1 MGSSAFFIAEKKV
14 KDLYVFKSRHT
25 QDKMKH
31 GWIYAIII
39 IASFNSPQLF
49 AQSKKGKFKTHD
61 AELSQLTKERQE
73 IEKNIAT
80 IERQIKA
87 FERELSH
94 ADEEEKISLRTLE
107 NLDNQIQLHREVIR
121 QTEISQKK
129 LAEQIATTTR
139 ELEETK
145 HELETMK
152 KSFARYA
159 VGIYKFGVKRD
170 LEVLFSSGS
179 FNQALVRAEYIKRF
193 QEAGK
198 IKIQDISEKK
208 AQIAQLQTELDARFA
223 ENEKLL
229 EQRRYQAKVLEGRRI
244 EREKL
249 IAKLRKDKRRLQ
261 SQIAQRQAQAKALQD
276 TIQKMLFAEEEAI
289 KRTREAKAKAQSNR
303 THANEPIAYPEI
315 KGDFEKYKG
324 KLPWPV
330 EEGVIIKTFGESE
343 NKELKI
349 VTFNNGVDISATVG
363 ATVFAVA
370 QGVVSQI
377 GFLPTFGNIII
388 VRHANAYLTVYANLS
403 EVKVA
408 KGESVS
414 AGQALGLVGKS
425 AQGGGLVHF
434 EVWHGRNKYD
444 PELWLAQ
451 K

>member
-1 MGSSAFFIAEKKV
+1 
-14 KDLYVFKSRHT
+14 
-25 QDKMKH
+25 MKH

-39 IASFNSPQLF
+39 IVCFDHAQLF
-49 AQSKKGKFKTHD
+49 AQSKKGKVKTSN
-61 AELSQLTKERQE
+61 AELSQIAKERQE

-87 FERELSH
+87 FERELSS
-94 ADEEEKISLRTLE
+94 ADEAEKISLQALE
-107 NLDNQIQLHREVIR
+107 NLDYQIQLHREVIR

-129 LAEQIATTTR
+129 LAEQIAVTKRELQATKR
-139 ELEETK
+139 ELEA
-145 HELETMK
+145 MK
-152 KSFARYA
+152 QAFARYA
-159 VGIYKFGVKRD
+159 VGVYKFGVKRD

-179 FNQALVRAEYIKRF
+179 FNQALMRAEYIKRF
-193 QEAGK
+193 EEAGK
-198 IKIQDISEKK
+198 IKIQDISEKQE
-208 AQIAQLQTELDARFA
+208 QIAQLQTELDARFA

-229 EQRRYQAKVLEGRRI
+229 EQRRYQAKVMEGRRI

-261 SQIAQRQAQAKALQD
+261 SQIAQRQAQAKALQEA
-276 TIQKMLFAEEEAI
+276 IQKMLFAEEEAI
-289 KRTREAKAKAQSNR
+289 QRARERKAAAQAGYNSG
-303 THANEPIAYPEI
+303 ANEAVAYADI
-315 KGDFEKYKG
+315 TGDFEKYKG

-330 EEGVIIKTFGESE
+330 QEGVIIKTFGESE
-343 NKELKI
+343 NKDLKI
-349 VTFNNGVDISATVG
+349 VTFNNGVDIATSVG
-363 ATVFAVA
+363 TTVFAVA

-377 GFLPTFGNIII
+377 GFLPTFGNIVII
-388 VRHANAYLTVYANLS
+388 RHASAYLTVYANLS

-425 AQGGGLVHF
+425 AQGGGVVHF

-451 K
+451 R

>member
-1 MGSSAFFIAEKKV
+1 MKHRWIYIFIAITFFLN
-14 KDLYVFKSRHT
+14 D
-25 QDKMKH
+25 
-31 GWIYAIII
+31 A
-39 IASFNSPQLF
+39 QLV
-49 AQSKKGKFKTHD
+49 AQNKKGKLKTRD
-61 AELSQLTKERQE
+61 SELSQITKERQD
-73 IEKNIAT
+73 IEKNIAA

-87 FERELSH
+87 FERDLSS
-94 ADEEEKISLRTLE
+94 ADEEEKISLQALE
-107 NLDNQIQLHREVIR
+107 NLDNQIQLHKEVIR

-129 LAEQIATTTR
+129 LAGQIAGTKR

-145 HELETMK
+145 RDLEAIK
-152 KSFARYA
+152 NSFARYA

-179 FNQALVRAEYIKRF
+179 FNQALVRAEYINRF
-193 QEAGK
+193 EEAGK
-198 IKIQDISEKK
+198 IKIQDISEKQE
-208 AQIAQLQTELDARFA
+208 QIALLQTELDARFA

-229 EQRRYQAKVLEGRRI
+229 EQRRFQAKVMEGRRMQ
-244 EREKL
+244 RETL

-261 SQIAQRQAQAKALQD
+261 SQIAQRQAQAKTLQD
-276 TIQKMLFAEEEAI
+276 AIQKMLFAEEEAI
-289 KRTREAKAKAQSNR
+289 ERAREGKASVPSERKSSSN
-303 THANEPIAYPEI
+303 NVFAYTEI

-330 EEGVIIKTFGESE
+330 QEGVIIKTFGETE
-343 NKELKI
+343 NKDLKI
-349 VTFNNGVDISATVG
+349 VTFNNGVDISSSVG
-363 ATVFAVA
+363 TAVFAVA
-370 QGVVSQI
+370 PGLVSQI
-377 GFLPTFGNIII
+377 GFLPTFGNIVI

-414 AGQALGLVGKS
+414 AGQALGFVGKS

-444 PELWLAQ
+444 PELWLAG

>member
-1 MGSSAFFIAEKKV
+1 
-14 KDLYVFKSRHT
+14 
-25 QDKMKH
+25 MKH

-39 IASFNSPQLF
+39 IVCFDHAQLF
-49 AQSKKGKFKTHD
+49 AQSKKGKVKTSN
-61 AELSQLTKERQE
+61 AELSQIAKERQE

-87 FERELSH
+87 FERELSS
-94 ADEEEKISLRTLE
+94 ADETEKISLQALE
-107 NLDNQIQLHREVIR
+107 NLDYQIQLHREVIR

-129 LAEQIATTTR
+129 LAEQIAVTKRELQATKR
-139 ELEETK
+139 ELEA
-145 HELETMK
+145 MK
-152 KSFARYA
+152 QAFARYA
-159 VGIYKFGVKRD
+159 VGVYKFGVKRD

-179 FNQALVRAEYIKRF
+179 FNQALMRAEYIKRF
-193 QEAGK
+193 EEAGK
-198 IKIQDISEKK
+198 IKIQDISEKQE
-208 AQIAQLQTELDARFA
+208 QIAQLQTELDARFA

-229 EQRRYQAKVLEGRRI
+229 EQRRYQAKVMEGRRI

-261 SQIAQRQAQAKALQD
+261 SQIAQRQAQAKALQEA
-276 TIQKMLFAEEEAI
+276 IQKMLFAEEEAI
-289 KRTREAKAKAQSNR
+289 QRARERKAAAQAGYNSG
-303 THANEPIAYPEI
+303 ANEAVAYADI
-315 KGDFEKYKG
+315 TGDFEKYKG

-330 EEGVIIKTFGESE
+330 QEGVIIKTFGESE
-343 NKELKI
+343 NKDLKI
-349 VTFNNGVDISATVG
+349 VTFNNGVDIATSVG
-363 ATVFAVA
+363 TTVFAVA

-377 GFLPTFGNIII
+377 GFLPTFGNIVII
-388 VRHANAYLTVYANLS
+388 RHASAYLTVYANLS

-425 AQGGGLVHF
+425 AQGGGVVHF

-451 K
+451 R

>member
-1 MGSSAFFIAEKKV
+1 MKQAWHYIFLVSLV
-14 KDLYVFKSRHT
+14 VFLN
-25 QDKMKH
+25 D
-31 GWIYAIII
+31 A
-39 IASFNSPQLF
+39 QLL
-49 AQSKKGKFKTHD
+49 AQNKKGKFKTRD

-80 IERQIKA
+80 IEQQIKA
-87 FERELSH
+87 FERELSN
-94 ADEEEKISLRTLE
+94 ADEQEKVSLKALE
-107 NLDNQIQLHREVIR
+107 NLDNQIQLYREVIR
-121 QTEISQKK
+121 QTENSQKK
-129 LAEQIATTTR
+129 LAAQIASTKR
-139 ELEETK
+139 KLEETK
-145 HELETMK
+145 RELEAMK
-152 KSFARYA
+152 NSFARYA

-193 QEAGK
+193 EEAGK
-198 IKIQDISEKK
+198 IKIQDISEKQE
-208 AQIAQLQTELDARFA
+208 QIAQLQTELDARFA

-229 EQRRYQAKVLEGRRI
+229 EQRRYQAKVMEGRRL

-249 IAKLRKDKRRLQ
+249 IAKLRRDKRRLQ

-276 TIQKMLFAEEEAI
+276 AIQKMLFAEEEAI
-289 KRTREAKAKAQSNR
+289 QRARESRAKLQAGQS
-303 THANEPIAYPEI
+303 TSVSDPIYSEV

-330 EEGVIIKTFGESE
+330 QDGVIIKTFGESE
-343 NKELKI
+343 NRELKI
-349 VTFNNGVDISATVG
+349 VTFNNGVDISTSVGTTVC
-363 ATVFAVA
+363 AVA

-377 GFLPTFGNIII
+377 GFLPTFGNIVI

-403 EVKVA
+403 EVKVT

-414 AGQALGLVGKS
+414 AGQPLGVAGKS
-425 AQGGGLVHF
+425 AQGSGLVHF

>member
-1 MGSSAFFIAEKKV
+1 
-14 KDLYVFKSRHT
+14 
-25 QDKMKH
+25 MKH

-39 IASFNSPQLF
+39 IVCFDHAQLF
-49 AQSKKGKFKTHD
+49 AQSKKGKVKTSN
-61 AELSQLTKERQE
+61 AELSQIAKERQE

-87 FERELSH
+87 FERELSS
-94 ADEEEKISLRTLE
+94 ADEAEKISLQALE
-107 NLDNQIQLHREVIR
+107 NLDYQIQLHREVIR

-129 LAEQIATTTR
+129 LAEQIAVTKRELQATKR
-139 ELEETK
+139 ELEA
-145 HELETMK
+145 MK
-152 KSFARYA
+152 QAFARYA
-159 VGIYKFGVKRD
+159 VGVYKFGVKRD

-193 QEAGK
+193 EEAGK
-198 IKIQDISEKK
+198 IKIQDISEKQE
-208 AQIAQLQTELDARFA
+208 QIAQLQTELDARFA

-229 EQRRYQAKVLEGRRI
+229 EQRRYQAKVMEGRRI

-261 SQIAQRQAQAKALQD
+261 SQIAQRQAQAKALQEA
-276 TIQKMLFAEEEAI
+276 IQKMLFAEEEAI
-289 KRTREAKAKAQSNR
+289 QRTRERKAAAQAGYNSG
-303 THANEPIAYPEI
+303 ANEAVAYADI
-315 KGDFEKYKG
+315 TGDFEKYKG

-330 EEGVIIKTFGESE
+330 QEGVIIKTFGESE
-343 NKELKI
+343 NKDLKI
-349 VTFNNGVDISATVG
+349 VTFNNGVDIATSVG
-363 ATVFAVA
+363 TTVFAVA

-377 GFLPTFGNIII
+377 GFLPTFGNIVII
-388 VRHANAYLTVYANLS
+388 RHASAYLTVYANLS

-425 AQGGGLVHF
+425 AQGGGVVHF

-451 K
+451 R

>member
-1 MGSSAFFIAEKKV
+1 
-14 KDLYVFKSRHT
+14 
-25 QDKMKH
+25 MKH

-39 IASFNSPQLF
+39 IVCFDPAQLF
-49 AQSKKGKFKTHD
+49 AQSKKGKVKTHD
-61 AELSQLTKERQE
+61 AELLQITKERQE

-87 FERELSH
+87 FERELSS
-94 ADEEEKISLRTLE
+94 ADEEEKISLKALE

-129 LAEQIATTTR
+129 LAEQIVVTKRELQATKR
-139 ELEETK
+139 ELEA
-145 HELETMK
+145 MK
-152 KSFARYA
+152 YAFARYA

-193 QEAGK
+193 EEAGK
-198 IKIQDISEKK
+198 IKIQDISEKQE
-208 AQIAQLQTELDARFA
+208 QIAQLQTELDARFA

-229 EQRRYQAKVLEGRRI
+229 EQRRYQAKVMEGRRI

-276 TIQKMLFAEEEAI
+276 AIQKMLFAEEEAI
-289 KRTREAKAKAQSNR
+289 QRARERKASAQPGYNSG
-303 THANEPIAYPEI
+303 ANEAVTYAEI
-315 KGDFEKYKG
+315 TGDFEKYKG

-330 EEGVIIKTFGESE
+330 QEGVIIKTFGESE
-343 NKELKI
+343 NKDLKI
-349 VTFNNGVDISATVG
+349 VTFNNGVDIATSVG
-363 ATVFAVA
+363 TTVFAVA

-377 GFLPTFGNIII
+377 GFLPTFGNIVI
-388 VRHANAYLTVYANLS
+388 VRHANAYITVYANLS

-444 PELWLAQ
+444 PELWLAER
-451 K
+451 

>member
-1 MGSSAFFIAEKKV
+1 
-14 KDLYVFKSRHT
+14 
-25 QDKMKH
+25 MKH

-39 IASFNSPQLF
+39 IVCFDHTQLF
-49 AQSKKGKFKTHD
+49 AQSKKGKVKTRD
-61 AELSQLTKERQE
+61 AELVQITKERQE

-87 FERELSH
+87 FERELSS
-94 ADEEEKISLRTLE
+94 ADEEEKISLQALE
-107 NLDNQIQLHREVIR
+107 NLDHQIQLHREVIR

-129 LAEQIATTTR
+129 LAEQIAVTKRELQATKR
-139 ELEETK
+139 ELEM
-145 HELETMK
+145 MK
-152 KSFARYA
+152 QAFARYA

-193 QEAGK
+193 EEAGK
-198 IKIQDISEKK
+198 MKIQDISEKQE
-208 AQIAQLQTELDARFA
+208 QIAQLQTELDARFA

-229 EQRRYQAKVLEGRRI
+229 EQRRYQAKVMEGRRI

-261 SQIAQRQAQAKALQD
+261 SQIAQRQAQAKALQEA
-276 TIQKMLFAEEEAI
+276 IQKMLFAEEEAI
-289 KRTREAKAKAQSNR
+289 QRARERKASAQAGYNSG
-303 THANEPIAYPEI
+303 ANEAVAYSEI

-330 EEGVIIKTFGESE
+330 QEGVIIKTFGESE
-343 NKELKI
+343 NKDLKI
-349 VTFNNGVDISATVG
+349 VTFNNGVDISTSVG
-363 ATVFAVA
+363 TPVFAVA

-377 GFLPTFGNIII
+377 GFLPTFGNIVI
-388 VRHANAYLTVYANLS
+388 VRHASAYLTVYANLS

-451 K
+451 R

>member
-1 MGSSAFFIAEKKV
+1 MKQEWHYILLVSLV
-14 KDLYVFKSRHT
+14 VFLN
-25 QDKMKH
+25 DV
-31 GWIYAIII
+31 
-39 IASFNSPQLF
+39 QLL
-49 AQSKKGKFKTHD
+49 AQNKKGRFKTRD

-73 IEKNIAT
+73 IEKNIAA

-87 FERELSH
+87 FERELSS
-94 ADEEEKISLRTLE
+94 ADEEEKISLKALE

-129 LAEQIATTTR
+129 LAAQIASTKR

-145 HELETMK
+145 RELEEMK
-152 KSFARYA
+152 NSFARYA

-193 QEAGK
+193 EEAGK
-198 IKIQDISEKK
+198 IKIQDIAEKQE
-208 AQIAQLQTELDARFA
+208 QIAQLQAELDARFA

-229 EQRRYQAKVLEGRRI
+229 EQRRYQAKVMEGRRM

-249 IAKLRKDKRRLQ
+249 IARLRRDKRRLQ

-276 TIQKMLFAEEEAI
+276 AIQKMLFAEEEAI
-289 KRTREAKAKAQSNR
+289 QRARESKAKLQSGQS
-303 THANEPIAYPEI
+303 TSISDPIAYSEI

-330 EEGVIIKTFGESE
+330 QDGVIIKTFGESE

-349 VTFNNGVDISATVG
+349 VTFNNGVDISTSVG
-363 ATVFAVA
+363 TTVFAVA

-377 GFLPTFGNIII
+377 GFLPTFGNIVI

-403 EVKVA
+403 EVKVN

-414 AGQALGLVGKS
+414 AGQSLGLAGKS

>member
-1 MGSSAFFIAEKKV
+1 
-14 KDLYVFKSRHT
+14 
-25 QDKMKH
+25 MKY
-31 GWIYAIII
+31 GWFYIFLISLVLI
-39 IASFNSPQLF
+39 NSTHLL
-49 AQSKKGKFKTHD
+49 AQSKKGKFKTRD
-61 AELSQLTKERQE
+61 GELSQITKERQE

-87 FERELSH
+87 FERELSN
-94 ADEEEKISLRTLE
+94 ADEQEKVSLRVLE
-107 NLDNQIQLHREVIR
+107 NLDNQIQLYREVIR

-129 LAEQIATTTR
+129 LAAQIASTKR

-145 HELETMK
+145 RELEAMK
-152 KSFARYA
+152 NSFARYA

-193 QEAGK
+193 EEAGK
-198 IKIQDISEKK
+198 IKIQDISEK
-208 AQIAQLQTELDARFA
+208 QEHIAQLQTELDARFA
-223 ENEKLL
+223 ESEKLL
-229 EQRRYQAKVLEGRRI
+229 EQRRYQAKVMEGRRV

-276 TIQKMLFAEEEAI
+276 AIQKMLFAEEEAI
-289 KRTREAKAKAQSNR
+289 QRAREGKASAQSER
-303 THANEPIAYPEI
+303 KSGANEAFAYSEI
-315 KGDFEKYKG
+315 KGDFEKYRG

-330 EEGVIIKTFGESE
+330 QDGVIIKTFGESE

-349 VTFNNGVDISATVG
+349 VTFNNGVDISTSVG
-363 ATVFAVA
+363 TSVFAVA

-377 GFLPTFGNIII
+377 GFLPTFGNIVI

-403 EVKVA
+403 EVKVT
-408 KGESVS
+408 KGESIS
-414 AGQALGLVGKS
+414 AGQSLGLAGKS

>member
-1 MGSSAFFIAEKKV
+1 
-14 KDLYVFKSRHT
+14 
-25 QDKMKH
+25 
-31 GWIYAIII
+31 
-39 IASFNSPQLF
+39 
-49 AQSKKGKFKTHD
+49 
-61 AELSQLTKERQE
+61 
-73 IEKNIAT
+73 
-80 IERQIKA
+80 
-87 FERELSH
+87 
-94 ADEEEKISLRTLE
+94 
-107 NLDNQIQLHREVIR
+107 
-121 QTEISQKK
+121 
-129 LAEQIATTTR
+129 
-139 ELEETK
+139 
-145 HELETMK
+145 MK

>member
-1 MGSSAFFIAEKKV
+1 
-14 KDLYVFKSRHT
+14 
-25 QDKMKH
+25 MKR
-31 GWIYAIII
+31 GWICIIVI
-39 IASFNSPQLF
+39 NFALF
-49 AQSKKGKFKTHD
+49 HGAPLLAQSKKGKSKSHSE
-61 AELSQLTKERQE
+61 ELSQLTKERQE

-80 IERQIKA
+80 IERQIKT
-87 FERELSH
+87 FERELSS
-94 ADEEEKISLRTLE
+94 ADEEEKVSLKALE

-129 LAEQIATTTR
+129 LATQIAATKR

-145 HELETMK
+145 RELEEMK
-152 KSFARYA
+152 NAYSRYA

-170 LEVLFSSGS
+170 LEMLFSSGS

-193 QEAGK
+193 EEAGK
-198 IKIQDISEKK
+198 IKIQDISEKRR
-208 AQIAQLQTELDARFA
+208 QIAQLQTELDARFA

-229 EQRRYQAKVLEGRRI
+229 EQRRYQAKVMEGRRV

-276 TIQKMLFAEEEAI
+276 AIQKMLFAEEDAI
-289 KRTREAKAKAQSNR
+289 KRAREAKANPKSERNIDSND
-303 THANEPIAYPEI
+303 ALAYSEI
-315 KGDFEKYKG
+315 KGEFEKYRG

-330 EEGVIIKTFGESE
+330 QEGVIVKTFGESE

-349 VTFNNGVDISATVG
+349 ATFNNGVDISTPVG
-363 ATVFAVA
+363 TSVFAVA

-377 GFLPTFGNIII
+377 GFLPTFGNIVI

-403 EVKVA
+403 EVKVV

-414 AGQALGLVGKS
+414 AGQALGVAGKS

>member
-1 MGSSAFFIAEKKV
+1 
-14 KDLYVFKSRHT
+14 
-25 QDKMKH
+25 MKH

-39 IASFNSPQLF
+39 IVCFDHAQLF
-49 AQSKKGKFKTHD
+49 AQSKKGKVKTSN
-61 AELSQLTKERQE
+61 AELSQIAKERQE

-87 FERELSH
+87 FERELSS
-94 ADEEEKISLRTLE
+94 ADEAEKISLQALE
-107 NLDNQIQLHREVIR
+107 NLDYQIQLHREVIR

-129 LAEQIATTTR
+129 LAEQIAVTKRELQATKR
-139 ELEETK
+139 ELEA
-145 HELETMK
+145 MK
-152 KSFARYA
+152 QAFARYA
-159 VGIYKFGVKRD
+159 VGVYKFGVKRD

-179 FNQALVRAEYIKRF
+179 FNQALMRAEYIKRF
-193 QEAGK
+193 EEAGK
-198 IKIQDISEKK
+198 IKIQDISEKQE
-208 AQIAQLQTELDARFA
+208 QIAQLQTELDARFA

-229 EQRRYQAKVLEGRRI
+229 EQRRYQAKVMEGRRI

-261 SQIAQRQAQAKALQD
+261 SQIAQRQAQAKALQEA
-276 TIQKMLFAEEEAI
+276 IQKMLFAEEEAI
-289 KRTREAKAKAQSNR
+289 QRTRERKAAAQAGYNSG
-303 THANEPIAYPEI
+303 ANEAVAYADI
-315 KGDFEKYKG
+315 TGDFEKYKG

-330 EEGVIIKTFGESE
+330 QEGVIIKTFGESE
-343 NKELKI
+343 NKDLKI
-349 VTFNNGVDISATVG
+349 VTFNNGVDIATSVG
-363 ATVFAVA
+363 TTVFAVA

-377 GFLPTFGNIII
+377 GFLPTFGNIVII
-388 VRHANAYLTVYANLS
+388 RHASAYLTVYANLS

-425 AQGGGLVHF
+425 AQGGGVVHF

-451 K
+451 R

>member
-1 MGSSAFFIAEKKV
+1 
-14 KDLYVFKSRHT
+14 
-25 QDKMKH
+25 MKH

-39 IASFNSPQLF
+39 IVCFDPAQLF
-49 AQSKKGKFKTHD
+49 AQSKKGKVKTRD
-61 AELSQLTKERQE
+61 AELSQITKERQE

-87 FERELSH
+87 FERELSS
-94 ADEEEKISLRTLE
+94 ADEEEKVSLRALE

-129 LAEQIATTTR
+129 LAEQIAVTKR
-139 ELEETK
+139 ELEITK
-145 HELETMK
+145 RELEAMK
-152 KSFARYA
+152 NSFARYA
-159 VGIYKFGVKRD
+159 VGIYKFGIKRD

-193 QEAGK
+193 EEAGK
-198 IKIQDISEKK
+198 MKIQDISEKQE
-208 AQIAQLQTELDARFA
+208 QIAQLQTELDARFA

-229 EQRRYQAKVLEGRRI
+229 EQRRYQAKVMEGRRI

-261 SQIAQRQAQAKALQD
+261 SQIAQRQAQAKALQEA
-276 TIQKMLFAEEEAI
+276 IQKMLFAEDEAI
-289 KRTREAKAKAQSNR
+289 KRAREGKASAQAGYNSG
-303 THANEPIAYPEI
+303 ANEAVAYSEI

-330 EEGVIIKTFGESE
+330 EQGVIIKTFGESE
-343 NKELKI
+343 NKDLKI
-349 VTFNNGVDISATVG
+349 VTFNNGVDISTSVG
-363 ATVFAVA
+363 TPVFAVA

-377 GFLPTFGNIII
+377 GFLPTFGNIVI
-388 VRHANAYLTVYANLS
+388 VRHASAYLTVYANLS
-403 EVKVA
+403 EVKVS
-408 KGESVS
+408 KGESVL

-451 K
+451 R

>member
-1 MGSSAFFIAEKKV
+1 MKGRRI
-14 KDLYVFKSRHT
+14 FKSRYT
-25 QDKMKH
+25 KDEMKH
-31 GWIYAIII
+31 RWIYIFIVSI
-39 IASFNSPQLF
+39 VVINNVQLLG
-49 AQSKKGKFKTHD
+49 QSKKGKLKTRD
-61 AELSQLTKERQE
+61 AELSQIAKERQD

-87 FERELSH
+87 FERELSS
-94 ADEEEKISLRTLE
+94 ADEEEKVSLQTLE
-107 NLDNQIQLHREVIR
+107 NLDSQIRLHREVIR

-129 LAEQIATTTR
+129 LATQISTTKR

-145 HELETMK
+145 RDLEAMK
-152 KSFARYA
+152 NSFARYA

-193 QEAGK
+193 EDAGK
-198 IKIQDISEKK
+198 IKIQDISEKQE
-208 AQIAQLQTELDARFA
+208 QIAQLQTELDARFA

-229 EQRRYQAKVLEGRRI
+229 EQRRYQAKVMEGRRV

-261 SQIAQRQAQAKALQD
+261 SQIAQKQAKAKALQD
-276 TIQKMLFAEEEAI
+276 AIQKMLFAEEEAI
-289 KRTREAKAKAQSNR
+289 QRAREGKASGQSE
-303 THANEPIAYPEI
+303 HKSGANEAFAYSEI

-343 NKELKI
+343 NKDLKI
-349 VTFNNGVDISATVG
+349 ITFNNGVDISSSVG
-363 ATVFAVA
+363 TTVFAVA

-377 GFLPTFGNIII
+377 GFLPTFGNIVI

-403 EVKVA
+403 EVKVT

>member
-1 MGSSAFFIAEKKV
+1 
-14 KDLYVFKSRHT
+14 
-25 QDKMKH
+25 MKH

-39 IASFNSPQLF
+39 IVCFDHAQLF
-49 AQSKKGKFKTHD
+49 AQSKKGKVKTSN
-61 AELSQLTKERQE
+61 AELSQIAKERQE

-87 FERELSH
+87 FERELSS
-94 ADEEEKISLRTLE
+94 ADEAEKISLQALE
-107 NLDNQIQLHREVIR
+107 NLDYQIQLHREVIR

-129 LAEQIATTTR
+129 LAEQIAVTKRELQATKR
-139 ELEETK
+139 ELEA
-145 HELETMK
+145 MK
-152 KSFARYA
+152 QAFARYA
-159 VGIYKFGVKRD
+159 VGVYKFGVKRD

-193 QEAGK
+193 EEAGK
-198 IKIQDISEKK
+198 IKIQDISEKQE
-208 AQIAQLQTELDARFA
+208 QIAQLQTELDARFA

-229 EQRRYQAKVLEGRRI
+229 EQRRYQAKVMEGRRI

-261 SQIAQRQAQAKALQD
+261 SQIAQRQAQAKALQEA
-276 TIQKMLFAEEEAI
+276 IQKMLFAEEEAI
-289 KRTREAKAKAQSNR
+289 QRARERKAAAQAGYNSG
-303 THANEPIAYPEI
+303 ANEAVAYADI
-315 KGDFEKYKG
+315 TGDFEKYKG

-330 EEGVIIKTFGESE
+330 QEGVIIKTFGESE
-343 NKELKI
+343 NKDLKI
-349 VTFNNGVDISATVG
+349 VTFNNGVDIATSVG
-363 ATVFAVA
+363 TTVFAVA

-377 GFLPTFGNIII
+377 GFLPTFGNIVII
-388 VRHANAYLTVYANLS
+388 RHASASLTVYANLS

-425 AQGGGLVHF
+425 AQGGGVVHF

-451 K
+451 R

>member
-1 MGSSAFFIAEKKV
+1 
-14 KDLYVFKSRHT
+14 
-25 QDKMKH
+25 MKH

-39 IASFNSPQLF
+39 IVCFDHAQLF
-49 AQSKKGKFKTHD
+49 AQSKKGKVKTSN
-61 AELSQLTKERQE
+61 AELSQIAKERQE

-87 FERELSH
+87 FERELSS
-94 ADEEEKISLRTLE
+94 ADEAEKISLQALE
-107 NLDNQIQLHREVIR
+107 NLDYQIQLHREVIR

-129 LAEQIATTTR
+129 LAEQIAVTKRELQATKR
-139 ELEETK
+139 ELEA
-145 HELETMK
+145 MK
-152 KSFARYA
+152 QAFARYA
-159 VGIYKFGVKRD
+159 VGVYKFGVKRD

-193 QEAGK
+193 EEAGK
-198 IKIQDISEKK
+198 IKIQDISEKQE
-208 AQIAQLQTELDARFA
+208 QIAQLQTELDARFA

-229 EQRRYQAKVLEGRRI
+229 EQRRYQAKVMEGRRI

-261 SQIAQRQAQAKALQD
+261 SQIAQRQAQAKALQEA
-276 TIQKMLFAEEEAI
+276 IQKMLFAEEEAI
-289 KRTREAKAKAQSNR
+289 QRARERKAAAQAGYNSG
-303 THANEPIAYPEI
+303 ANEAVAYADI
-315 KGDFEKYKG
+315 TGDFEKYKG

-330 EEGVIIKTFGESE
+330 QEGVIIKTFGESE
-343 NKELKI
+343 NKDLKI
-349 VTFNNGVDISATVG
+349 VTFNNGVDIATSVG
-363 ATVFAVA
+363 TTVFAVA

-377 GFLPTFGNIII
+377 GFLPTFGNIVII
-388 VRHANAYLTVYANLS
+388 RHASAYLTVYANLS

-425 AQGGGLVHF
+425 AQGGGVVHF

-451 K
+451 R